1 MAQVGRLET
10 DENPVRLDR
19 PDPTFEG
26 QEERALPTAPRTRED
41 YRRTSR
47 NGRKVY
53 ALISDDS
60 QVIEAEEYSQLKS
73 RKQLAAETSGPG
85 KEKRK
90 WLGGGKPLSEQEAA
104 ELHEPFVS
112 ALIDIGGYADKA
124 IWMDYP
130 PDSGYEIWG
139 NLTPEEAELLGEG
152 LLKLGTHNVYVA
164 EGVRAAVAWKD
175 YAAIL
180 AIIAPRAQETVKVR
194 RNAPKRTKPRI
205 NVSLFRKRAVS

>member
-1 MAQVGRLET
+1 
-10 DENPVRLDR
+10 
-19 PDPTFEG
+19 
-26 QEERALPTAPRTRED
+26 
-41 YRRTSR
+41 
-47 NGRKVY
+47 
-53 ALISDDS
+53 
-60 QVIEAEEYSQLKS
+60 
-73 RKQLAAETSGPG
+73 
-85 KEKRK
+85 
-90 WLGGGKPLSEQEAA
+90 
-104 ELHEPFVS
+104 
-112 ALIDIGGYADKA
+112 
-124 IWMDYP
+124 MDYP